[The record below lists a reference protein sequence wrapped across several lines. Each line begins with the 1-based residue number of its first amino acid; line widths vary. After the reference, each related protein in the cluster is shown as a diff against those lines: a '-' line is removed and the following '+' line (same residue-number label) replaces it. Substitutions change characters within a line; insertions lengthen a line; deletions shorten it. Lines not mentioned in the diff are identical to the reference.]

1 MTSNSNYSERIII
14 CIAGMPGSGKSVV
27 ARGLKGLADFIISM
41 GDIVREEAIKKGI
54 KLNSNTLME
63 FAKLLRRERG
73 SDFIARE
80 VIKRIEEVSAKVIV
94 IDGVRS
100 LEEVKAF
107 KEFSK
112 RTYIVA
118 IHSSPR
124 TRFNRL
130 ISRGREGDPKTWD
143 EFVRRD
149 ISELELGLGSVIAL
163 ADVMIVNEELSLE
176 DLMKFVY
183 GIIKKLTT

>member
-1 MTSNSNYSERIII
+1 M
-14 CIAGMPGSGKSVV
+14 
-27 ARGLKGLADFIISM
+27 ARGLKEFADIIISM

-54 KLNSNTLME
+54 KLSSNTLME

-80 VIKRIEEVSAKVIV
+80 VIKKIKEANAKVV
-94 IDGVRS
+94 VVDGVRS

-107 KEFSK
+107 KEISG

-130 ISRGREGDPKTWD
+130 VLRGRESDPKTWD

-163 ADVMIVNEELSLE
+163 ADIMIVNEDLPLD
-176 DLMKFVY
+176 DLMKFAST
-183 GIIKKLTT
+183 IIKKLMIRFD